1 MHKTKSLSVRQLSAI
16 LATVASELR
25 TQFGLTRL
33 AIGGGSAPALLDH
46 LFNGTALRMRDL
58 DLVLIADRPVEEDL
72 ARRIGEALHSPEMR
86 FLPRYVYPRRRSRE
100 KDGPLWVAGWGVIWD
115 VRGVEVDLSI
125 FHDHDALDLNGL
137 MNVDRVRIPFGT
149 DASLNEVAAAMLITG
164 SPEAAIES
172 GLVDDP
178 CGGYASWVHRSP
190 SIVAWNAILAS
201 PIECAIRIV
210 RACAHKLHL
219 SHLRPELADPLQYAI
234 ANAHDHGDRFIRV
247 RTLVKLF
254 HDDRVGAELE
264 MLHELGGFLHW
275 LPEIGTVIDRLGHG
289 GLHAIFTQADR
300 EGRRDADHHAAFAH
314 AGEQG
319 GDEVSALRL
328 EALLL
333 QMPRSKRE
341 GVLAE
346 IARAEPTFASLVRNQ
361 LPRVERRV
369 KSAGPVPLKP
379 VTKPKP
385 VKRSAATK
393 KILLR
398 PPQPLRAMNEPVD
411 FIT

>member
-16 LATVASELR
+16 LAAVAAELR
-25 TQFGLTRL
+25 ERFGLTRL

-46 LFNGTALRMRDL
+46 LFSGTALRMRDL

-72 ARRIGEALHSPEMR
+72 ARAIGEALHSPEMR

-100 KDGPLWVAGWGVIWD
+100 ECKELWVAGWGVIWD

-125 FHDHDALDLNGL
+125 FHDAASLDLNGL
-137 MNVDRVRIPFGT
+137 MNIDRVRIPFSA
-149 DASLNEVAAAMLITG
+149 DRSLNRIAAEMLIAG
-164 SPEAAIES
+164 SPEAAIAA
-172 GLVDDP
+172 GLVEDP
-178 CGGYASWVHRSP
+178 TNGYASWVHRNP

-219 SHLRPELADPLQYAI
+219 SHLRPALADPLQYAI
-234 ANAHDHGDRFIRV
+234 AKSPDAGDRFIRV
-247 RTLVKLF
+247 RSLVKLF

-275 LPEIGTVIDRLGHG
+275 LPEIGAVIDRLGHG
-289 GLHAIFTQADR
+289 GLHALFTKADR

-314 AGEQG
+314 VGEQG

-333 QMPRSKRE
+333 SMPRSKRE
-341 GVLAE
+341 GVLTE
-346 IARAEPTFASLVRNQ
+346 IARAEPTFAEIVRNQ

-369 KSAGPVPLKP
+369 KDATLPPP
-379 VTKPKP
+379 A
-385 VKRSAATK
+385 KRRTTSPRRV
-393 KILLR
+393 IVR
-398 PPQPLRAMNEPVD
+398 PPQPLRAVNDPVD
-411 FIT
+411 FVT